1 MDTTP
6 TESGALAG
14 RKEWLGLAVLALPT
28 ILLALDFS
36 VLFLALPNLSA
47 DLAPDGA
54 QQLWIMDIYG
64 FMIAGFLVTMG
75 TLGDRIGRRKLLMIG
90 AVAFAAAS
98 VLAAYSTSAEML
110 IATRALLG
118 IAGATLMPS
127 TLSLITT
134 MFTDGKQRAAAIGVW
149 MACFMG
155 GTAIGPVI
163 GGALLQWFWWGS
175 VFLMGVPVM
184 ILLLVTAPVLLPE
197 HRDPAGGK
205 LDLAS
210 VALSLAAILPVI
222 YGLKEFAKD
231 GFAVVPLVAVV
242 LGVVFGVLFVRRQ
255 RKLPNPLMEVSLFAN
270 RAFSGA
276 LGIMLLG
283 VLTVGGSTLLFAV
296 YLQDVQD
303 MSPLQAGLW
312 MLPHT
317 AAQMIGVV
325 LATMLVRTIRPAFVI
340 AGGLVIAIVGFLIVS
355 QVSATGGITLAVVG
369 LSVAFF
375 GGAPIAGLG
384 VDLIVSSAPSEKAG
398 SASSISET
406 NIEFGMALGVAVM
419 GSIGAAVYRSRM
431 ADTPLPE
438 GAAEAGNTLSGA
450 TTAAA
455 ELPAE
460 AGASLVASARE
471 AFTAGFGTA
480 AAVCAAIVAVVAVLA
495 VTLLRHVPAAGA
507 AEADTA
513 ESGSDEKKATSDEAT
528 NIEA

>member
-1 MDTTP
+1 MDSTTEP
-6 TESGALAG
+6 GAPAG

-98 VLAAYSTSAEML
+98 VLATYSTSAEML

-134 MFTDGKQRAAAIGVW
+134 MFTDPKQRASAIGIW

-175 VFLMGVPVM
+175 VFLMGGPVM

-197 HRDPAGGK
+197 HRDPSAGK

-210 VALSLAAILPVI
+210 VALSLVAILPII
-222 YGLKEFAKD
+222 YAPKEIAKD
-231 GFAVVPLVAVV
+231 GFAVVPLIAAVA
-242 LGVVFGVLFVRRQ
+242 GVVFGVLFVRRQ
-255 RKLPNPLMEVSLFAN
+255 RKISNPLMEVSLFGN

-276 LGIMLLG
+276 LSIMLLG
-283 VLTVGGSTLLFAV
+283 VLTVGGSALLFAV
-296 YLQDVQD
+296 YRGGQHVVRCHRRRG
-303 MSPLQAGLW
+303 QA
-312 MLPHT
+312 
-317 AAQMIGVV
+317 
-325 LATMLVRTIRPAFVI
+325 
-340 AGGLVIAIVGFLIVS
+340 
-355 QVSATGGITLAVVG
+355 
-369 LSVAFF
+369 
-375 GGAPIAGLG
+375 
-384 VDLIVSSAPSEKAG
+384 
-398 SASSISET
+398 
-406 NIEFGMALGVAVM
+406 
-419 GSIGAAVYRSRM
+419 
-431 ADTPLPE
+431 
-438 GAAEAGNTLSGA
+438 
-450 TTAAA
+450 
-455 ELPAE
+455 
-460 AGASLVASARE
+460 AR
-471 AFTAGFGTA
+471 
-480 AAVCAAIVAVVAVLA
+480 
-495 VTLLRHVPAAGA
+495 
-507 AEADTA
+507 
-513 ESGSDEKKATSDEAT
+513 
-528 NIEA
+528 